1 MPDASGGPLVD
12 DRGEVVGIVVAL
24 ANPTD
29 AGTFIGI
36 GFAVPIGAA
45 LGAGEGD
52 GQAPPL

>member
-1 MPDASGGPLVD
+1 
-12 DRGEVVGIVVAL
+12 VVGIVVAL

-45 LGAGEGD
+45 LGAAGQGD
-52 GQAPPL
+52 GRTPPL

>member
-1 MPDASGGPLVD
+1 MNRRRNRVG
-12 DRGEVVGIVVAL
+12 RGIVVAL

-45 LGAGEGD
+45 LGGGENGN